1 MKTGKRLYQKPVL
14 ERVVL
19 IPEENVLGICQ
30 TTSDS
35 DQFQSP
41 APCKLTSLDC
51 QYGTK
56 MLDTRP

>member
-1 MKTGKRLYQKPVL
+1 MKVEGKRPYQKPVL

-41 APCKLTSLDC
+41 APCKTTSLDC
-51 QYGTK
+51 SGYALMQST
-56 MLDTRP
+56 P